1 MAQSK
6 AETLMAS
13 YASLTAPERQQF
25 RDMLAGY
32 ALRDQPAAARDSKK
46 TQVKKA
52 AAGKEAEAAKA

>member
-46 TQVKKA
+46 TKKT